1 MNWRKLVGYGM
12 GILRYSP
19 SEFWSSTLGEILT
32 ALEYYNNI
40 DQAKQQ
46 AAWERSRFI
55 AHILLQ
61 PHAKKGSRIK
71 AEDIVQFSWEKQRE
85 AQKSQVKFSDKRI
98 KELAKYSEENSY
110 LSF

>member
-1 MNWRKLVGYGM
+1 M
-12 GILRYSP
+12 GVLRYSP
-19 SEFWSSTLGEILT
+19 SAFWACTLGEILT

-71 AEDIVQFSWEKQRE
+71 PEDIVQFSWGKAREKAQSNVKHSEERRE
-85 AQKSQVKFSDKRI
+85 H
-98 KELAKYSEENSY
+98 LAKYLEENSY

>member
-1 MNWRKLVGYGM
+1 MDWRTLVGYGM
-12 GILRYSP
+12 GVLKYSP
-19 SEFWSSTLGEILT
+19 SAFWACTLGELLT
-32 ALEYYNNI
+32 ALEYFNNI
-40 DQAKQQ
+40 DQAKEQ

-71 AEDIVQFSWEKQRE
+71 AEDICQFHWEKERE
-85 AQKSQVKFSDKRI
+85 KAKSTVKHSEERI
-98 KELAKYSEENSY
+98 KELVKYSEENSY

>member
-1 MNWRKLVGYGM
+1 M
-12 GILRYSP
+12 GVLRYSP
-19 SEFWSSTLGEILT
+19 SHFWACTLGELLT
-32 ALEYYNNI
+32 AVEYFQKI
-40 DQAKQQ
+40 DNGKQQ
-46 AAWERSRFI
+46 AAWERARFV

-71 AEDIVQFSWEKQRE
+71 PEDICQFTWEKQQE
-85 AQKSQVKFSDKRI
+85 VQKSEVRFSEERI

>member
-1 MNWRKLVGYGM
+1 M

-19 SEFWSSTLGEILT
+19 SEFWGCTLGEILT

-40 DQAKQQ
+40 DQAKQR

-55 AHILLQ
+55 AHVLLQ

-71 AEDIVQFSWEKQRE
+71 PEDIVQFTWEKARE
-85 AQKSQVKFSDKRI
+85 KAQSDVKHSEERI
-98 KELAKYSEENSY
+98 EHLAKYLEENSY

>member
-1 MNWRKLVGYGM
+1 MRTLVGYGM
-12 GILRYSP
+12 GVLRYSP
-19 SEFWSSTLGEILT
+19 SAFWGCTLGEILT

-61 PHAKKGSRIK
+61 PHTKKGTRIK
-71 AEDIVQFSWEKQRE
+71 PEDICQFTWEKQKE
-85 AQKSQVKFSDKRI
+85 LEKSEVSFSEERI
-98 KELAKYSEENSY
+98 KELVKYSEENSY

>member
-1 MNWRKLVGYGM
+1 M
-12 GILRYSP
+12 GVLRYAP
-19 SEFWSSTLGEILT
+19 SAFWGSTLGEILT

-55 AHILLQ
+55 AHVLLQ
-61 PHAKKGSRIK
+61 PHAKKGSKIK
-71 AEDIVQFSWEKQRE
+71 PEDICQFTWEKERE
-85 AQKSQVKFSDKRI
+85 KEKANVRHSEERI
-98 KELAKYSEENSY
+98 EHLAKYLEENSY